1 MKINLDEFIMTKNH
15 YGSYSAGRT
24 LIAGLKIL
32 YAFNDLRIKEDVF
45 DKKSDIR
52 RILKALGAFVDD
64 KKVKEVFECIYSY
77 ESICTFCKMK
87 TKNTEYAIIASLLA
101 LLYREN
107 KILLEK
113 NGLIIPEEIEV
124 NASEALI
131 IEIIMDAEKSDDNIS
146 LMSAIPNRSV
156 QRAIAFGEGKSLIM
170 INVRESV
177 LEALFSV
184 LDDHYECRVEADK
197 IKLEE
202 LTASVKKKDTA
213 INNLT
218 RKKEKL
224 SKKLEQM
231 SGKEPK
237 IVTQIKEVD
246 TYKPLY
252 DEALA
257 ENFELEK
264 KLVSLTERASEIEEA
279 VKGNKGIE
287 EDIKVLQE
295 LKEEQAATYDLS
307 SYNIVVI
314 ADKNRCKSDMFKVID
329 VTNQPKT
336 ITGCDGAD
344 FVVFLTMYINHPAYY
359 GVKNYCKKHGIKIV
373 HCDVRTTSMEK
384 LNNAIKQSVIECLV

>member
-45 DKKSDIR
+45 DKKSNIR
-52 RILKALGAFVDD
+52 RILKTLGAFVDD

-87 TKNTEYAIIASLLA
+87 TKNTEYAIVASLLA

-113 NGLIIPEEIEV
+113 NGLVIPEEIDIDV
-124 NASEALI
+124 SEAFI
-131 IEIIMDAEKSDDNIS
+131 IEIIMDAEKGDDNIS
-146 LMSAIPNRSV
+146 LVSAILNRST

-170 INVRESV
+170 INIRENI

-202 LTASVKKKDTA
+202 LTVSVKKKDTA

-224 SKKLEQM
+224 SKQLEQM

-237 IVTQIKEVD
+237 VVTQIKEVD
-246 TYKPLY
+246 TYKSLY

-264 KLVSLTERASEIEEA
+264 KLIGLTERVSAIEEA
-279 VKGNKGIE
+279 VKGNKDIE
-287 EDIKVLQE
+287 EDIKILQE

-307 SYNIVVI
+307 DYNIVVI
-314 ADKNRCKSDMFKVID
+314 ADKNRCKSDMFKIID

-336 ITGCDGAD
+336 VTGCDGAD

>member
-1 MKINLDEFIMTKNH
+1 M
-15 YGSYSAGRT
+15 
-24 LIAGLKIL
+24 
-32 YAFNDLRIKEDVF
+32 
-45 DKKSDIR
+45 
-52 RILKALGAFVDD
+52 
-64 KKVKEVFECIYSY
+64 
-77 ESICTFCKMK
+77 
-87 TKNTEYAIIASLLA
+87 
-101 LLYREN
+101 
-107 KILLEK
+107 
-113 NGLIIPEEIEV
+113 
-124 NASEALI
+124 
-131 IEIIMDAEKSDDNIS
+131 
-146 LMSAIPNRSV
+146 
-156 QRAIAFGEGKSLIM
+156 
-170 INVRESV
+170 
-177 LEALFSV
+177 
-184 LDDHYECRVEADK
+184 DDHYECRVEADK
-197 IKLEE
+197 IRIEE
-202 LTASVKKKDTA
+202 LTTSAKKKDTA

-224 SKKLEQM
+224 SKQLEQM
-231 SGKEPK
+231 SGKKPK
-237 IVTQIKEVD
+237 VVTEIKEVD

-252 DEALA
+252 EEALA

-264 KLVSLTERASEIEEA
+264 KLVSLTERVSEIEEA

-307 SYNIVVI
+307 NYNIVVI

-336 ITGCDGAD
+336 VTGCDGAD

>member
-15 YGSYSAGRT
+15 YGGYSAGRT

-32 YAFNDLRIKEDVF
+32 YAFNDLRLKEDVF
-45 DKKSDIR
+45 DKTSNIR
-52 RILKALGAFVDD
+52 RLLKALGAFVDD
-64 KKVKEVFECIYSY
+64 KKVKEVFECVYSY

-87 TKNTEYAIIASLLA
+87 MKNTEYAIVASLLA

-107 KILLEK
+107 KLLLEK
-113 NGLIIPEEIEV
+113 NGLIIPEEIEI

-131 IEIIMDAEKSDDNIS
+131 IEIIMDAEKSEDNIS
-146 LMSAIPNRSV
+146 LVSALLNRSI

-170 INVRESV
+170 INVRESI

-197 IKLEE
+197 IRIEE
-202 LTASVKKKDTA
+202 LTTSAKKKDTA

-224 SKKLEQM
+224 SKQLEQM
-231 SGKEPK
+231 SGKKPK
-237 IVTQIKEVD
+237 VVTEIKEVD

-252 DEALA
+252 EEALA

-264 KLVSLTERASEIEEA
+264 KLVSLTERVSEIEEA

-307 SYNIVVI
+307 NYNIVVI

-336 ITGCDGAD
+336 VTGCDGAD

-384 LNNAIKQSVIECLV
+384 LNNAIKQFVIECLV

>member
-1 MKINLDEFIMTKNH
+1 MINI
-15 YGSYSAGRT
+15 
-24 LIAGLKIL
+24 
-32 YAFNDLRIKEDVF
+32 
-45 DKKSDIR
+45 
-52 RILKALGAFVDD
+52 
-64 KKVKEVFECIYSY
+64 
-77 ESICTFCKMK
+77 
-87 TKNTEYAIIASLLA
+87 
-101 LLYREN
+101 REN
-107 KILLEK
+107 I
-113 NGLIIPEEIEV
+113 
-124 NASEALI
+124 
-131 IEIIMDAEKSDDNIS
+131 
-146 LMSAIPNRSV
+146 
-156 QRAIAFGEGKSLIM
+156 
-170 INVRESV
+170 

-224 SKKLEQM
+224 SKQLEQM

-264 KLVSLTERASEIEEA
+264 KLISLTEKVSEIEEA

-307 SYNIVVI
+307 NYNIVVV

-336 ITGCDGAD
+336 VTGCDGAD